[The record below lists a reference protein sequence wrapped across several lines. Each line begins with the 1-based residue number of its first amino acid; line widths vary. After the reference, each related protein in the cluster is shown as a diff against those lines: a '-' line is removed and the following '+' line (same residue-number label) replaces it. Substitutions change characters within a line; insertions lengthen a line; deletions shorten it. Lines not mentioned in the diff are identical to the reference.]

1 MIENGQKSILK
12 FGQYPSKKDTELFRF
27 FYIDDDGKQFFTARK
42 KLHQYKLKEFMHDL
56 SNSPWKTG
64 FMKSVFVIPFPY
76 YVIYQDIK
84 KMIRFI
90 EDYMLKKYDVIS
102 FDIFDT
108 LIERT
113 CSVPADIFE
122 LTGEAVLG
130 KDKALQFRADRIE
143 AEHNARHKKTGGEVN
158 ISDIYNE
165 LDSAYAAFSQQLMA
179 EEQRQEIV
187 NCKKKESMYGFFQKC
202 VASDK
207 CVILVSDMYLPE
219 QVIIKMLEK
228 CGIAGYDDIYISNCY
243 NSNKL
248 TGKLFE
254 LVMDERGT
262 DRKKIIHIGDSVK
275 ADYIGARKAGI
286 RSILIGR
293 KNRLKRQLN
302 SK

>member
-1 MIENGQKSILK
+1 
-12 FGQYPSKKDTELFRF
+12 
-27 FYIDDDGKQFFTARK
+27 
-42 KLHQYKLKEFMHDL
+42 
-56 SNSPWKTG
+56 
-64 FMKSVFVIPFPY
+64 
-76 YVIYQDIK
+76 
-84 KMIRFI
+84 
-90 EDYMLKKYDVIS
+90 
-102 FDIFDT
+102 
-108 LIERT
+108 
-113 CSVPADIFE
+113 
-122 LTGEAVLG
+122 
-130 KDKALQFRADRIE
+130 
-143 AEHNARHKKTGGEVN
+143 
-158 ISDIYNE
+158 
-165 LDSAYAAFSQQLMA
+165 MA

>member
-1 MIENGQKSILK
+1 
-12 FGQYPSKKDTELFRF
+12 
-27 FYIDDDGKQFFTARK
+27 
-42 KLHQYKLKEFMHDL
+42 
-56 SNSPWKTG
+56 
-64 FMKSVFVIPFPY
+64 
-76 YVIYQDIK
+76 
-84 KMIRFI
+84 MIRFI

-130 KDKALQFRADRIE
+130 KDKAIQFRADRIE

-207 CVILVSDMYLPE
+207 CVI
-219 QVIIKMLEK
+219 
-228 CGIAGYDDIYISNCY
+228 
-243 NSNKL
+243 
-248 TGKLFE
+248 
-254 LVMDERGT
+254 
-262 DRKKIIHIGDSVK
+262 
-275 ADYIGARKAGI
+275 
-286 RSILIGR
+286 
-293 KNRLKRQLN
+293 
-302 SK
+302 

>member
-1 MIENGQKSILK
+1 
-12 FGQYPSKKDTELFRF
+12 
-27 FYIDDDGKQFFTARK
+27 
-42 KLHQYKLKEFMHDL
+42 
-56 SNSPWKTG
+56 
-64 FMKSVFVIPFPY
+64 
-76 YVIYQDIK
+76 
-84 KMIRFI
+84 MIRFI

-262 DRKKIIHIGDSVK
+262 DRKKIIH
-275 ADYIGARKAGI
+275 
-286 RSILIGR
+286 
-293 KNRLKRQLN
+293 
-302 SK
+302 

>member
-1 MIENGQKSILK
+1 
-12 FGQYPSKKDTELFRF
+12 
-27 FYIDDDGKQFFTARK
+27 
-42 KLHQYKLKEFMHDL
+42 
-56 SNSPWKTG
+56 
-64 FMKSVFVIPFPY
+64 
-76 YVIYQDIK
+76 
-84 KMIRFI
+84 MIRFI
-90 EDYMLKKYDVIS
+90 EEYMLKKYDVIS

>member
-1 MIENGQKSILK
+1 
-12 FGQYPSKKDTELFRF
+12 
-27 FYIDDDGKQFFTARK
+27 
-42 KLHQYKLKEFMHDL
+42 
-56 SNSPWKTG
+56 
-64 FMKSVFVIPFPY
+64 
-76 YVIYQDIK
+76 
-84 KMIRFI
+84 MIRFI
-90 EDYMLKKYDVIS
+90 ENYILKKYDVIS

-143 AEHNARHKKTGGEVN
+143 AEHNARHKKTDGEVN
-158 ISDIYNE
+158 ISDIYRE
-165 LDSAYAAFSQQLMA
+165 LDSVYDAFSQQLID
-179 EEQRQEIV
+179 EEQRQEIN
-187 NCKKKESMYGFFQKC
+187 NCKKKASMYGFFQKC
-202 VASDK
+202 VKSDK
-207 CVILVSDMYLPE
+207 LVLLVSDMYLPE
-219 QVIIKMLEK
+219 QVIADMLGK
-228 CGIAGYDDIYISNCY
+228 CGIKGYDDIYISNCY
-243 NSNKL
+243 NANKL

-254 LVMDERGT
+254 QVMDERGI

-275 ADYIGARKAGI
+275 ADYLGARKAGI